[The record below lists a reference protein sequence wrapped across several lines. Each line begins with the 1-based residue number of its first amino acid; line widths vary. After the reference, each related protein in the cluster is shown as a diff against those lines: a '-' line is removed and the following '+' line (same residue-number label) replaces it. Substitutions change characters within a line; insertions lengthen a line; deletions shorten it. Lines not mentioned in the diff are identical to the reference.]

1 MQITVMSQ
9 TNSVANQ
16 FMAELRDI
24 NVQSDSMR
32 FRKNIE
38 RLGEIFAYEI
48 SKTLPYKTINV
59 TTPLGVAQA
68 NVLAEQPVLA
78 TVLRAGLPLHRGVHN
93 LFDKAEN
100 AFVSAYRKH
109 NTNGGF
115 EIKVEYIACPD
126 LNNKTLVLTD
136 PMLATGLSI
145 ELTYKTLMK
154 YGTPKKVHIVS
165 VIASEEGVEYVKKK
179 LPHTVSLWVGAVD
192 SKLTSQSYI
201 MPGLGDAGDLSF
213 GTKL

>member
-1 MQITVMSQ
+1 MSQ